1 MSLLK
6 RLLGTTDALDDA
18 RARAGDEPVAQAA
31 EPAAQ
36 PAATAAHT
44 APGFSAPEVTQTA
57 DEVVLKMNAPGLD
70 PESVQ
75 TEVEGSAI
83 VVKGRGTS
91 DAGAAI
97 NLNERL
103 NLKGADLSQ
112 AAVTYEDGRVVVRL
126 PKAAFKPS

>member
-1 MSLLK
+1 VSLLG
-6 RLLGTTDALDDA
+6 RLFGTTNALDDA
-18 RARAGDEPVAQAA
+18 RARAGDEPVAQV
-31 EPAAQ
+31 AQ
-36 PAATAAHT
+36 PDGHA
-44 APGFSAPEVTQTA
+44 APGFTAPEVTQTA

-70 PESVQ
+70 SETVQ

-103 NLKGADLSQ
+103 NIKGADLSQ
-112 AAVTYEDGRVVVRL
+112 ADVSYEDGQIVVRL
-126 PKAAFKPS
+126 PKTAFKPQQAQ

>member
-1 MSLLK
+1 VSFLR

-18 RARAGDEPVAQAA
+18 RARAGDEPVAQV
-31 EPAAQ
+31 AQ
-36 PAATAAHT
+36 PDAHAAA
-44 APGFSAPEVTQTA
+44 GFAGPEVTQTD
-57 DEVVLKMNAPGLD
+57 DEVVLKMNAPGVD

-83 VVKGRGTS
+83 VVKARGTS
-91 DAGAAI
+91 DTGAEI

-112 AAVTYEDGRVVVRL
+112 AAVTYEDGQIVVRL
-126 PKAAFKPS
+126 PKSAFKAQ

>member
-1 MSLLK
+1 VSFLK
-6 RLLGTTDALDDA
+6 RLIGTTDALDDA
-18 RARAGDEPVAQAA
+18 RARAGDEPA
-31 EPAAQ
+31 
-36 PAATAAHT
+36 
-44 APGFSAPEVTQTA
+44 APGFGAPEVTQTD

-83 VVKGRGTS
+83 LVKARGTS
-91 DAGAAI
+91 DTGAAI

-112 AAVTYEDGRVVVRL
+112 ADVTYEDGQIVVRL
-126 PKAAFKPS
+126 PKTAFKPQQS

>member
-1 MSLLK
+1 MG
-6 RLLGTTDALDDA
+6 LLGRLFGTTNALDDA
-18 RARAGDEPVAQAA
+18 RARAGDEPVAQVV
-31 EPAAQ
+31 Q
-36 PAATAAHT
+36 PDAP
-44 APGFSAPEVTQTA
+44 APGFTAPEVTQTA

-70 PESVQ
+70 SETVQ

-103 NLKGADLSQ
+103 NIKGADLSQ
-112 AAVTYEDGRVVVRL
+112 AEVSYEDGQIVVRL
-126 PKAAFKPS
+126 PKAAFKPQQA